1 MRERSGSICAEDFL
15 QNGAAAKKIKQM
27 KTKTIMKNPLLHAK
41 HWQLVLL
48 TAIPLGTS
56 FFINEVLNYQS
67 EVPSSISIY
76 PFIFT
81 WLLMISWILSVGLG
95 LLKYIPEELRPN
107 PRWFRVAFSM
117 PIIYVAFI
125 MPKVL
130 FQSNLDSFLPLLIPF
145 HLITMVSI
153 VYCIFFIGRNIHLV
167 HYKSKLEQFEIVG
180 YIMLIMFYPIG
191 IWILQPRINK
201 AVQCNN

>member
-1 MRERSGSICAEDFL
+1 
-15 QNGAAAKKIKQM
+15 M
-27 KTKTIMKNPLLHAK
+27 KPKTIMKNPLLHAK

-48 TAIPLGTS
+48 VAIPLITAI
-56 FFINEVLNYQS
+56 FINEVLDYPAKITLL
-67 EVPSSISIY
+67 VFMYSSIFAW
-76 PFIFT
+76 FIMLG
-81 WLLMISWILSVGLG
+81 WVLSVGLG

-125 MPKVL
+125 MPKL
-130 FQSNLDSFLPLLIPF
+130 IFQSNLDSFLPILIPF
-145 HLITMVSI
+145 HLITMASI
-153 VYCIFFIGRNIHLV
+153 LYCIFFIGRNIHLV

-180 YIMLIMFYPIG
+180 YFTLFMFMPLG